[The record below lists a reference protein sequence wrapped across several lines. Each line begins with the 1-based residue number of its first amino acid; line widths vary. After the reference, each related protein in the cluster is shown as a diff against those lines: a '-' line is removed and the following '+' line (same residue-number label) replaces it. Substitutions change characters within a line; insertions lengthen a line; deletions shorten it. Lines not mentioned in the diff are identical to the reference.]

1 MMKKQINKFPKKKI
15 SYKVI
20 NWRDDNKALKQ
31 RGSLTVWLSEDL
43 DENWLAA
50 PIADQKRGR
59 PFVYSQ
65 TCINL
70 ILTFRHLFHLALRQV
85 IGFVESLFALLGKVL
100 PIPEFSRLSKR
111 AAQALSCLHLPSL
124 NEPTHLVIDS
134 TGLKVF
140 GEKEWLE
147 TKHGKQ
153 YNRKVW
159 RKLHIGV
166 EKDGYI
172 VARVLTDH
180 HTDDRACVPA
190 LINQSNALQVT
201 DMLADGGY
209 DSHQIYESLENQHIK
224 PFIPPP
230 NQAIVRSQENPSGR
244 DKAVKYIREKGYWA
258 WFYKNDFGRRNK
270 IENTF
275 YRLKTIFGR
284 KLSSRTLQNQD
295 AESHLLCCMLNNM
308 TSLGMPKSVKTC

>member
-1 MMKKQINKFPKKKI
+1 MKKQISKFSNKKI
-15 SYKVI
+15 SYKVT
-20 NWRDDNKALKQ
+20 NWHEYNKALKQ

-43 DENWLAA
+43 DESWLA
-50 PIADQKRGR
+50 PSTEERKRGR
-59 PFVYSQ
+59 PLVYSQ
-65 TCINL
+65 ACINL
-70 ILTFRHLFHLALRQV
+70 LLTFRHLFKLALRQV
-85 IGFVESLFALLGKVL
+85 IGFIESLFTLSGKIL
-100 PIPEFSRLSKR
+100 PVPEFSRLSKR

-166 EKDGYI
+166 EEGGYI
-172 VARVLTDH
+172 TARVLTDH
-180 HTDDRACVPA
+180 HTDDRACVPS
-190 LINQSNALQVT
+190 LIDQSNASYIT
-201 DMLADGGY
+201 DCLADGGY
-209 DSHQIYESLENQHIK
+209 DSHQIYKFLEDQTIK

-230 NQAIVRSQENPSGR
+230 SQAVVRSKTNPSTR
-244 DKAVKYIREKGYWA
+244 DQTVKYIKEKGYWA
-258 WFYKNDFGRRNK
+258 WYYKNDLGRRNK
-270 IENTF
+270 VENTF

-284 KLSSRTLQNQD
+284 KLSSRILPNQD
-295 AESHLLCCMLNNM
+295 AESHLVCCMLNKM
-308 TSLGMPKSVKTC
+308 TSLGMPKSVKAY

>member
-1 MMKKQINKFPKKKI
+1 MKRQSNRFPKKKI
-15 SYKVI
+15 SYKVT
-20 NWRDDNKALKQ
+20 NWREYNKALKQ

-43 DENWLAA
+43 DENWLAQSTEE
-50 PIADQKRGR
+50 QKRGR
-59 PFVYSQ
+59 PLVYSQ
-65 TCINL
+65 ICINL
-70 ILTFRHLFHLALRQV
+70 ILTLRHLFHLALRQV
-85 IGFVESLFALLGKVL
+85 IGFVESLFSLLGKVL
-100 PIPEFSRLSKR
+100 PVPEFSRLSKR
-111 AAQALSCLHLPSL
+111 SAHALSTLSLPSL

-134 TGLKVF
+134 TGLKIF

-166 EKDGYI
+166 EKGGNI

-180 HTDDRACVPA
+180 HTDDRNCVSS

-209 DSHQIYESLENQHIK
+209 DSHQIYDFLQEQTIN

-230 NQAIVRSQENPSGR
+230 SQAVVRSETNPSAR
-244 DKAVKYIREKGYWA
+244 DQAVKYIKEKGYWA
-258 WFYKNDFGRRNK
+258 WYYKNDFGRRNK
-270 IENTF
+270 VENTF

-284 KLSSRTLQNQD
+284 KLSARTLPNQD
-295 AESHLLCCMLNNM
+295 AESHLFCWMLNKM